1 MTVLVR
7 TYSLCRSC
15 CNPKSQLALTK
26 LFTLYSQTRFAG
38 HAKWQNIR
46 HTKQANDLNKGRITS
61 RYVLLV
67 RKAVISG
74 GMQTDPRLNKQL
86 GDVMAEAQKL
96 NIAKATLERAIVRA
110 TNVRISCVNL
120 EIQGPGG
127 SSLITRVETDN
138 IALFRREI
146 KKVLKKFDAALL
158 PEDSIRNM
166 FRSQGFI
173 RAAPKT
179 KDERDINLD
188 FAEEAAILANAQDV
202 YEESYDDVKDESLA
216 RSWVFTTDA
225 ENLDPCRG
233 ELEKQGFKV
242 LSSVLELVPYNAIKF
257 SPDVTEQVEELV
269 KALREID
276 QVVDVY
282 NNVAPSE

>member
-67 RKAVISG
+67 RRAVLSN
-74 GMQTDPRLNKQL
+74 GMQTDPKLNKPL
-86 GDVMAEAQKL
+86 GDLMAEAQKL

-110 TNVRISCVNL
+110 TNVKIIATNL

-127 SSLITRVETDN
+127 SSIITRVETDN
-138 IALFRREI
+138 IPLFRRDI
-146 KKVLKKFDAALL
+146 KKVLKKFDSALM
-158 PEDSIRNM
+158 PEDSIINM

-173 RAAPKT
+173 RTAPKT

-188 FAEEAAILANAQDV
+188 FAEEAAILANAQEV
-202 YEESYDDVKDESLA
+202 YEETYEDVKDESLA
-216 RSWVFTTDA
+216 RTWVFMTDA
-225 ENLDPCRG
+225 ENLDPCKG

-242 LSSVLELVPYNAIKF
+242 LSSVLELVPYNGIKF
-257 SPDVTEQVEELV
+257 SPDVIKKVEELIR
-269 KALREID
+269 ALRELD

-282 NNVAPSE
+282 SNVAPSE